1 MELGIQMQRLLD
13 FFGSPFVYRSPKPYQ
28 GFARFLE
35 DLPSKQLRGLAETA
49 AHCSKKKLVQIY
61 LQKNAISEIQTE

>member
-1 MELGIQMQRLLD
+1 MKLLD
-13 FFGSPFVYRSPKPYQ
+13 WLGSFFVYRSPKPYQ

-35 DLPSKQLRGLAETA
+35 YLPSKQLRRLAETA

-61 LQKNAISEIQTE
+61 LQKNALSQIQTE

>member
-1 MELGIQMQRLLD
+1 MKLLD
-13 FFGSPFVYRSPKPYQ
+13 WLGSFFVYRSPKPYQ

-49 AHCSKKKLVQIY
+49 AHCSKKKLVEMILKQ
-61 LQKNAISEIQTE
+61 